1 LEITFPKEG
10 IMVLGDMF
18 ERFILDAPMPV
29 LFRLLMERALDPEEL
44 DRMFESTA
52 TRQYT
57 RELLFSSV
65 VDLIAVVV
73 CRIKPSVRR
82 AYLDSS
88 GIAATLTAVY
98 EKLKGTE
105 SAVCRSL
112 VRTTGKRLAEVVKQL
127 EPDRPAPLPG
137 YHVKIF
143 DGNHLAGTQHRI
155 PVTRTVD
162 EAVLPGQTLVV
173 YDLDLGLV
181 IDAVP
186 CEDAHA
192 QERTMLNEML
202 ADCVPDDLWVGDRN
216 FSVAWW
222 FLEVSRR
229 KAYFL
234 VRQHSTAVHIEPVD
248 GFVVIGR
255 SATGE
260 VQEQKVLVVER
271 DGHGRPRL
279 DERGNRRQ
287 MEVRR
292 LRVVLDEPTQDGDT
306 EVMLLT
312 NIPAGDADALMLSGL
327 YLKRWTIE
335 NGFQTMTEVLRCEIN
350 TLAYPK
356 AALLGFCVALVG
368 LNILATV
375 RSALRSQHG
384 AETVDKT
391 VSSYHV
397 MCEVRET
404 HRGMII
410 ALPPE
415 SWGQFRSLSLAEFV
429 ELLREVASQAN
440 LRKYPLSHRKP
451 KPSGKRSRSRRTKK
465 GRNEATARLL
475 DQRVVKR

>member
-1 LEITFPKEG
+1 MEG

-29 LFRLLMERALDPEEL
+29 LFRLLMERALDPQEL

-57 RELLFSSV
+57 RELLFSSII
-65 VDLIAVVV
+65 DLIAVVV

-105 SAVCRSL
+105 AVVCRSL
-112 VRTTGKRLAEVVKQL
+112 VQATGRRLAEVVRQL
-127 EPDRPAPLPG
+127 EPDRLPPLPG
-137 YHVKIF
+137 YRVKIF
-143 DGNHLAGTQHRI
+143 DCNHLAGTQHRI
-155 PVTRTVD
+155 PVTRDVE
-162 EAVLPGQTLVV
+162 EAILPGQTLVV
-173 YDLDLGLV
+173 YDLVLGLV

-192 QERTMLNEML
+192 QERTLLHEML
-202 ADCVPDDLWVGDRN
+202 AGCAPGDLWVGDRN

-234 VRQHSTAVHIEPVD
+234 VRQHATAVHIEPLD
-248 GFVVIGR
+248 EFVVIGR

-260 VQEQKVLVVER
+260 VQEQEVRVVEM

-279 DERGNRRQ
+279 DERGRPRA

-292 LRVVLDEPTQDGDT
+292 IRVMLDEPTQDGDT
-306 EVMLLT
+306 EVALLT
-312 NIPAGDADALMLSGL
+312 NIPARGADALRLSQL

-384 AETVDKT
+384 AETVDKG
-391 VSSYHV
+391 VSNHHV

-415 SWGQFRSLSLAEFV
+415 SWGQFRSLSLADFV

-440 LRKYPLSHRKP
+440 LGKYPLSHRKP

-465 GRNEATARLL
+465 GRTEATSRLL

>member
-1 LEITFPKEG
+1 
-10 IMVLGDMF
+10 MVLGDMF

-29 LFRLLMERALDPEEL
+29 LFRLLMERALDPQEL
-44 DRMFESTA
+44 DRMFESAA

-57 RELLFSSV
+57 RELLFSSI
-65 VDLIAVVV
+65 VDLIATVV

-88 GIAATLTAVY
+88 GIVATLTAVY

-112 VRTTGKRLAEVVKQL
+112 VRTTGKRLAEVVRQL

-137 YHVKIF
+137 YRVKIF
-143 DGNHLAGTQHRI
+143 DCNHLAGTQHRI
-155 PVTRTVD
+155 PVTRTVE

-202 ADCVPDDLWVGDRN
+202 ADCVAGDLWVGDRN

-248 GFVVIGR
+248 GFVMIGR
-255 SATGE
+255 SDTGE
-260 VQEQKVLVVER
+260 VQEQKVLVVEM

-279 DERGNRRQ
+279 DEWGNRRQ

-312 NIPAGDADALMLSGL
+312 NIPTGDADALMLSGL

-415 SWGQFRSLSLAEFV
+415 SWHQFRSLSLAEFV

-440 LRKYPLSHRKP
+440 LGKYPLSHRKP
-451 KPSGKRSRSRRTKK
+451 RPSGKRSRSRRTKK
-465 GRNEATARLL
+465 GRNEATSRLL
-475 DQRVVKR
+475 DQRVAKR

>member
-1 LEITFPKEG
+1 
-10 IMVLGDMF
+10 MVLGDMF

-29 LFRLLMERALDPEEL
+29 LFRLLMERALDPNEL

-57 RELLFSSV
+57 RELLFSSI

-88 GIAATLTAVY
+88 GVAASLTAVY

-112 VRTTGKRLAEVVKQL
+112 VQTTGRRLAEVLRQL
-127 EPDRPAPLPG
+127 EPDRPASLPG
-137 YHVKIF
+137 YRVKVF
-143 DGNHLAGTQHRI
+143 DGNHLAGTENRI
-155 PVTRTVD
+155 PETRAVE
-162 EAVLPGQTLVV
+162 EAILPGQVLVV
-173 YDLDLGLV
+173 HDLDLGLV
-181 IDAVP
+181 VDAVP

-192 QERTMLNEML
+192 QERTLLEEML
-202 ADCVPDDLWVGDRN
+202 AGCASGDLWVGDRN

-222 FLEVSRR
+222 FLKVSRR
-229 KAYFL
+229 GAYFL
-234 VRQHSTAVHIEPVD
+234 VRQHATAVHLEPLEEFAVM
-248 GFVVIGR
+248 GR
-255 SATGE
+255 TATGE
-260 VQEQKVLVVER
+260 VQEQEVRVVEM

-279 DERGNRRQ
+279 DERGRPQALEIRRI
-287 MEVRR
+287 
-292 LRVVLDEPTQDGDT
+292 RVLLDEPTQDGDT
-306 EVMLLT
+306 EVSLLT
-312 NIPAGDADALMLSGL
+312 NIPAGDADALRLSEL

-368 LNILATV
+368 FNILAAV

-384 AETVDKT
+384 AEAVEEG
-391 VSSYHV
+391 VSNYHV

-415 SWGQFRSLSLAEFV
+415 SWRQFRSLSLAEFV
-429 ELLREVASQAN
+429 GLLREVASQAN
-440 LRKYPLSHRKP
+440 LGKYPLSHRKP
-451 KPSGKRSRSRRTKK
+451 KPPGARGRSGKNKP

-475 DQRVVKR
+475 NQRMVKR

>member
-1 LEITFPKEG
+1 
-10 IMVLGDMF
+10 MVLGDMF

-29 LFRLLMERALDPEEL
+29 LFRLLMERALDPQEL

-52 TRQYT
+52 TSQYT
-57 RELLFSSV
+57 RELLFSSI

-112 VRTTGKRLAEVVKQL
+112 VRTTGKRLAEVVRQL
-127 EPDRPAPLPG
+127 EPDRPASLPG

-143 DGNHLAGTQHRI
+143 DCNHLAGTQHRI
-155 PVTRTVD
+155 PETRTVE

-173 YDLDLGLV
+173 YDLDLRLV

-192 QERTMLNEML
+192 QERTLLNEML

-255 SATGE
+255 SDTGE
-260 VQEQKVLVVER
+260 VQEQKVLVVEM

-368 LNILATV
+368 LNILTTV

-404 HRGMII
+404 HRGMSI

-415 SWGQFRSLSLAEFV
+415 SWQQFRSLSLPEFV
-429 ELLREVASQAN
+429 ELLCEVASQAN
-440 LRKYPLSHRKP
+440 LGKYPLSHRKP

-465 GRNEATARLL
+465 GRNEATSRLL
-475 DQRVVKR
+475 DQRVAKR

>member
-1 LEITFPKEG
+1 
-10 IMVLGDMF
+10 MVLGDMY

-44 DRMFESTA
+44 DRMFECTA
-52 TRQYT
+52 TSQYT
-57 RELLFSSV
+57 RELLFSSI

-73 CRIKPSVRR
+73 CRMKPSVRR

-105 SAVCRSL
+105 PAVCRGL
-112 VRTTGKRLAEVVKQL
+112 VRTTGRRLAEVLGQL
-127 EPDRPAPLPG
+127 EPGRPASLPG
-137 YHVKIF
+137 YRVKVF
-143 DGNHLAGTQHRI
+143 DCNHLAGTEHRI
-155 PVTRTVD
+155 PETRDVE
-162 EAVLPGQTLVV
+162 EAVLPGQTLVI

-192 QERTMLNEML
+192 QERTLLREML
-202 ADCVPDDLWVGDRN
+202 EDCAPRDLWIGDRN

-229 KAYFL
+229 RGYFL
-234 VRQHSTAVHIEPVD
+234 VRQHATAVHIEPL
-248 GFVVIGR
+248 GEFVAIGR
-255 SATGE
+255 TATGE
-260 VQEQKVLVVER
+260 VQEQRVRVVEM

-279 DERGNRRQ
+279 DERRQPQQ

-292 LRVVLDEPTQDGDT
+292 LRVLLNEPTQDGDT
-306 EVMLLT
+306 EVMLLS
-312 NIPAGDADALMLSGL
+312 NVPARDADALTLSSL

-335 NGFQTMTEVLRCEIN
+335 NGFQTMTEVLQCEVN
-350 TLAYPK
+350 TLAYPG
-356 AALLGFCVALVG
+356 AALLCFCVALVG
-368 LNILATV
+368 FNILATL
-375 RSALRSQHG
+375 RSALRSEHG
-384 AETVDKT
+384 AEAVEKE

-404 HRGMII
+404 YRGMMI

-429 ELLREVASQAN
+429 DLLREVASQAN
-440 LRKYPLSHRKP
+440 LSKYPLSHRKP
-451 KPSGKRSRSRRTKK
+451 KPSGKRSRSGRGKK
-465 GRNEATARLL
+465 GKTEATARLL
-475 DQRVVKR
+475 NQRITKH

>member
-1 LEITFPKEG
+1 
-10 IMVLGDMF
+10 MVLGDML

-29 LFRLLMERALDPEEL
+29 LFRVLMERALDPEEL

-57 RELLFSSV
+57 RELLFSAI
-65 VDLIAVVV
+65 VDLMAVVV
-73 CRIKPSVRR
+73 CRFKPSVHR
-82 AYLDSS
+82 AYLDFS
-88 GIAATLTAVY
+88 GMAATLTAVY

-105 SAVCRSL
+105 PAVCRAL
-112 VRTTGKRLAEVVKQL
+112 VQTTAKRLAEVVGQL
-127 EPDRPAPLPG
+127 EPDRPVSLPG
-137 YHVKIF
+137 YRVKVF
-143 DGNHLAGTQHRI
+143 DCNHLAGTQHRI
-155 PVTRTVD
+155 PETRDVQ

-192 QERTMLNEML
+192 QERALLEEML
-202 ADCVPDDLWVGDRN
+202 DEGAPGDLWIGDRN

-222 FLEVSRR
+222 FLKLSQRG
-229 KAYFL
+229 ACFL
-234 VRQHSTAVHIEPVD
+234 IRQHTTAVHTEPLNH
-248 GFVVIGR
+248 FVTIGR
-255 SATGE
+255 TATGE
-260 VQEQKVLVVER
+260 VQERSVRVVEM
-271 DGHGRPRL
+271 DGRGRRRRAEPGHPR
-279 DERGNRRQ
+279 EMEMRQ
-287 MEVRR
+287 VR
-292 LRVVLDEPTQDGDT
+292 VLLNEPTQDGHT
-306 EVMLLT
+306 EILLLT
-312 NIPAGDADALMLSGL
+312 NVPAGDGDALLLSQL

-368 LNILATV
+368 YNVLAAV
-375 RSALRSQHG
+375 RSALRSEHG
-384 AETVDKT
+384 REKVEKE

-404 HRGMII
+404 HRGMAI

-415 SWGQFRSLSLAEFV
+415 TWAQFRGLSLGEFV

-440 LRKYPLSHRKP
+440 LRKYPLSHRSKP
-451 KPSGKRSRSRRTKK
+451 KPEGTRSRKNK
-465 GRNEATARLL
+465 PGEHMATARLL
-475 DQRVVKR
+475 NERMAKQ

>member
-1 LEITFPKEG
+1 MEG

-18 ERFILDAPMPV
+18 DRFILDAPMPV

-57 RELLFSSV
+57 RELLFSSIV
-65 VDLIAVVV
+65 ELIAVVV

-105 SAVCRSL
+105 PAVCRGL
-112 VRTTGKRLAEVVKQL
+112 VRTTGRQLAEVLGQL
-127 EPDRPAPLPG
+127 EPGRPASLPG
-137 YHVKIF
+137 YRVKVF
-143 DGNHLAGTQHRI
+143 DCNHLAGTEHRI
-155 PVTRTVD
+155 PETRDVE

-173 YDLDLGLV
+173 YDLDLRLV
-181 IDAVP
+181 IDAMP

-192 QERTMLNEML
+192 QERTLLPEML
-202 ADCVPDDLWVGDRN
+202 ADCDPGDLWVGDRN

-229 KAYFL
+229 RAYFL
-234 VRQHSTAVHIEPVD
+234 VRQHATAVHIEPLD
-248 GFVVIGR
+248 EFVAIGR
-255 SATGE
+255 TATGE
-260 VQEQKVLVVER
+260 VQEQRVRVVEM

-279 DERGNRRQ
+279 DERGQRRQ
-287 MEVRR
+287 LEVRR
-292 LRVVLDEPTQDGDT
+292 LRVLLDEPTQDGDT
-306 EVMLLT
+306 EVLLLC
-312 NIPAGDADALMLSGL
+312 NVPARDADALTLSSL

-335 NGFQTMTEVLRCEIN
+335 NGFQTMTDVLRCEIN
-350 TLAYPK
+350 TLAYPG

-375 RSALRSQHG
+375 RSVLRSEHG
-384 AETVDKT
+384 AEAVEEK

-404 HRGMII
+404 YRGMII

-415 SWGQFRSLSLAEFV
+415 SWAPFQSLGLAGFV
-429 ELLREVASQAN
+429 DLLREVASQAN
-440 LRKYPLSHRKP
+440 LGKYPLTHRKP
-451 KPSGKRSRSRRTKK
+451 RPSGKRARSGRGKK
-465 GRNEATARLL
+465 GKTEATARLL
-475 DQRVVKR
+475 NKRITKR

>member
-1 LEITFPKEG
+1 
-10 IMVLGDMF
+10 MVLGDMF

-29 LFRLLMERALDPEEL
+29 LFRLLMERALDPKEL

-52 TRQYT
+52 TSQYT
-57 RELLFSSV
+57 RELLFSSI
-65 VDLIAVVV
+65 VDLIAAVV

-112 VRTTGKRLAEVVKQL
+112 VRTTGKRLAEVVRQL
-127 EPDRPAPLPG
+127 EPDRPASLPG
-137 YHVKIF
+137 YRVKIF
-143 DGNHLAGTQHRI
+143 DCNHLAGTQHRI
-155 PVTRTVD
+155 PVTRDVD

-192 QERTMLNEML
+192 QERTLLNEML
-202 ADCVPDDLWVGDRN
+202 ADCVSDDLWVGDRN

-234 VRQHSTAVHIEPVD
+234 VRQHATAVHIEPVD

-260 VQEQKVLVVER
+260 VQEQKVLVVEM

-404 HRGMII
+404 QRGMII

-415 SWGQFRSLSLAEFV
+415 AWEQFRSLSLSEFV

-440 LRKYPLSHRKP
+440 LGKYPLSHRKP

-465 GRNEATARLL
+465 GRNEATSRLL
-475 DQRVVKR
+475 DQRVAKR

>member
-1 LEITFPKEG
+1 MEG

-29 LFRLLMERALDPEEL
+29 LFRLLMERALEPQEL

-52 TRQYT
+52 TSQYT
-57 RELLFSSV
+57 RELLFSSI

-112 VRTTGKRLAEVVKQL
+112 VRTTGKRLAEVVRQL
-127 EPDRPAPLPG
+127 EPDRPASLPG
-137 YHVKIF
+137 YRVKIF
-143 DGNHLAGTQHRI
+143 DCNHLAGTQHRI
-155 PVTRTVD
+155 PETRTVE

-173 YDLDLGLV
+173 YDLDLRLV

-202 ADCVPDDLWVGDRN
+202 ADCVRDDLWVGDRN

-255 SATGE
+255 SDTGE
-260 VQEQKVLVVER
+260 VQEQKVLVVEM

-415 SWGQFRSLSLAEFV
+415 SWQQFRSLSLAEFV

-440 LRKYPLSHRKP
+440 LGKYPLSHRKP
-451 KPSGKRSRSRRTKK
+451 RPSGKRSRSRRTKK
-465 GRNEATARLL
+465 GRNEATSRLL
-475 DQRVVKR
+475 DQRVAKR

>member
-1 LEITFPKEG
+1 
-10 IMVLGDMF
+10 MVLGEMF

-29 LFRLLMERALDPEEL
+29 LFRLLMERALDPKEL

-57 RELLFSSV
+57 RELLFSSI

-105 SAVCRSL
+105 PAVCRSL
-112 VRTTGKRLAEVVKQL
+112 IQTTGKRLAEVVGQL
-127 EPDRPAPLPG
+127 EADRPASLPG
-137 YHVKIF
+137 YHVKVF
-143 DGNHLAGTQHRI
+143 DCNHLAGTEHRI
-155 PVTRTVD
+155 PETREVE
-162 EAVLPGQTLVV
+162 EAILPGQTLVV

-192 QERTMLNEML
+192 QERTLLDEML
-202 ADCVPDDLWVGDRN
+202 AGCTPGDLWVGDRN

-222 FLEVSRR
+222 FLEVRRR

-234 VRQHSTAVHIEPVD
+234 VRQHATAVHIEPLD
-248 GFVVIGR
+248 QFAVIGR
-255 SATGE
+255 TATGE
-260 VQEQKVLVVER
+260 VQEQSVRVVEM

-279 DERGNRRQ
+279 DEQGQPRE
-287 MEVRR
+287 MEMRR
-292 LRVVLDEPTQDGDT
+292 LRVLLDEPTQDGDT
-306 EVMLLT
+306 EVLLLT
-312 NIPAGDADALMLSGL
+312 NVPPGDADALMLSEL

-368 LNILATV
+368 FNILATV
-375 RSALRSQHG
+375 RSALRSVHG
-384 AETVDKT
+384 AETVDKE

-415 SWGQFRSLSLAEFV
+415 SWAQFRGLSLAEFV

-440 LRKYPLSHRKP
+440 LGKYPLSHRKP
-451 KPSGKRSRSRRTKK
+451 KPPGARGRSRKNK
-465 GRNEATARLL
+465 PGRNEATARLL
-475 DQRVVKR
+475 DQRMAKR